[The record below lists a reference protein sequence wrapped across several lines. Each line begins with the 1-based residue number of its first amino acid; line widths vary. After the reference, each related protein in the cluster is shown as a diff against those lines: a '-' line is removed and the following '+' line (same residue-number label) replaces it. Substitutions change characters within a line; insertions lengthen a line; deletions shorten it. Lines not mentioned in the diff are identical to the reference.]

1 MRIEYHRTLV
11 TDRVRNEAFWQ
22 ALKAVIRPG
31 ETVVADIGAGT
42 GLLGMMAARLGAK
55 EVYLYET
62 AEVAGLARDLL
73 KLNKVRNCVLFPC
86 HSTEMENPPRVDVV
100 VSETLGN
107 YPLEEDIVATLKDAK
122 RRHLKPRG
130 IMIPSRVC
138 QFVSPVVSDRM
149 HRELMAW
156 NDIGYDLDFTP
167 ARTMSMHNI
176 YVRTLA
182 LPELL
187 DGGRASVQWDEIDLT
202 AQPASNRKG
211 EAIFRISEPTSVYGC
226 AIWWTADLA
235 GGVVMSTAPDAP
247 RTHWEQLYLPLLE
260 PIAAKSGERVGIALR
275 SRTTPQSGTTLAW
288 TATHID
294 GRGKQLSRQSLDLEK
309 GYLP

>member
-11 TDRVRNEAFWQ
+11 TDRVRNEAFWR
-22 ALKAVIRPG
+22 ALKAVVRPG

-42 GLLGMMAARLGAK
+42 GLLGMMAAKLGAR

-107 YPLEEDIVATLKDAK
+107 YPLEEDIVATLRDARK
-122 RRHLKPRG
+122 RHLRPG
-130 IMIPSRVC
+130 GLMIPRYVR
-138 QFVSPVVSDRM
+138 QFVTPVVSDRM
-149 HRELMAW
+149 HRDLIAW
-156 NDIGYDLDFTP
+156 DDVGFGLDFKP
-167 ARTMSMHNI
+167 ARVMSQHNI

-182 LPELL
+182 MSELL
-187 DGGRASVQWDEIDLT
+187 DGGTSFVKWDEIDLT
-202 AQPASNRKG
+202 SAPTSNRNG
-211 EAIFRISEPTSVYGC
+211 ETSFPIKAPVTVYGC
-226 AIWWTADLA
+226 AIWWTAELA
-235 GGVVMSTAPDAP
+235 GDVVLSTAPDAP
-247 RTHWEQLYLPLLE
+247 RTHWEQLYLPLFS
-260 PIAAKSGERVGIALR
+260 PITAKPGERIGVALR
-275 SRTTPQSGTTLAW
+275 SRTTAKKGTTLAW
-288 TATHID
+288 TVTHLD
-294 GRGKQLSRQSLDLEK
+294 ARGKPLDRQALDLEK